1 MMVKRRTLTQAKVL
15 ATANQLI
22 ESKGING
29 LTIRDLALVLDVRP
43 QSIYNYVD
51 SLSDLLDQVGLQFVQ
66 NVADRLT
73 ETISDVDGDEAL
85 MAFAQEFRA
94 ACNQHRGLAP
104 LLLDLNDNLRI
115 PRSRKAIVQLYQ
127 DMFKPLQ
134 LDDSA
139 RVENTLYR
147 STLFGFIIQE
157 IGGFFKMQGTE
168 LDERFT
174 KVMQLAID
182 QTRLPADKTKK

>member
-1 MMVKRRTLTQAKVL
+1 MVKRRTLTQAKVL

-22 ESKGING
+22 ETKGITG

-51 SLSDLLDQVGLQFVQ
+51 SLSDLLDQVGLQFVKS
-66 NVADRLT
+66 VADQLT
-73 ETISDVDGDEAL
+73 EKIADVTGDDAL

-94 ACNQHRGLAP
+94 ACLHHRGLAP
-104 LLLDLNDNLRI
+104 VLLDLNDNLKI
-115 PRSRKAIVQLYQ
+115 PRTRKAMIRLYQ
-127 DMFKPLQ
+127 EMFTPLQ
-134 LDDSA
+134 LNDAA

-157 IGGFFKMQGTE
+157 IGGFFTLPVEE
-168 LDERFT
+168 LDGRFT
-174 KVMQLAID
+174 KTMQLAIA
-182 QTRLPADKTKK
+182 QTHLPTDN

>member
-1 MMVKRRTLTQAKVL
+1 MVKRRTLTQAKVL

-73 ETISDVDGDEAL
+73 EKIANVDGDEAL

-94 ACNQHRGLAP
+94 ACVQHQRLAP
-104 LLLDLNDNLRI
+104 LLLDLNDNLKI

-127 DMFKPLQ
+127 MMFKPLQ

-157 IGGFFKMQGTE
+157 IVGFFKMSGTE

-182 QTRLPADKTKK
+182 QTHLPADETND

>member
-1 MMVKRRTLTQAKVL
+1 MVKRRTLTQAKVL
-15 ATANQLI
+15 LTANQLI

-29 LTIRDLALVLDVRP
+29 LTIRDLALELDVRP

-66 NVADRLT
+66 SVADRLT
-73 ETISDVDGDEAL
+73 EKISGINGDEAL

-94 ACNQHRGLAP
+94 ACLQHRGLAP
-104 LLLDLNDNLRI
+104 VLLDLNDSLKI
-115 PRSRKAIVQLYQ
+115 PRTRKNIVKLYQ

-157 IGGFFKMQGTE
+157 IGGFFLMQGDV

-174 KVMQLAID
+174 KTMQLAID
-182 QTRLPADKTKK
+182 QTHLPAENTEI

>member
-1 MMVKRRTLTQAKVL
+1 MVKRRTLTQAKVL

-85 MAFAQEFRA
+85 MAFAQEFRS

-168 LDERFT
+168 LDEWFT

-182 QTRLPADKTKK
+182 QTHLPADKTKK

>member
-1 MMVKRRTLTQAKVL
+1 MIKRRTLTQAKVL

-22 ESKGING
+22 ETHGLDG
-29 LTIRDLALVLDVRP
+29 LTIRDLAMALDVRP

-66 NVADRLT
+66 SVSDRIVEKLA
-73 ETISDVDGDEAL
+73 ETGEAEKL
-85 MAFAQEFRA
+85 MVFAQEFRA
-94 ACNQHRGLAP
+94 ACKQHVGLSP
-104 LLLDLNDNLRI
+104 LLLNL
-115 PRSRKAIVQLYQ
+115 KANVKSPKTQKALIKLYQ
-127 DMFKPLQ
+127 DLFRPLQ

-157 IGGFFKMQGTE
+157 IGGFFTMPAAA
-168 LDERFT
+168 LDVRFT
-174 KVMQLAID
+174 QTMQLAID
-182 QTRLPADKTKK
+182 QENKK

>member
-1 MMVKRRTLTQAKVL
+1 MVKRRTLTQAKVL

-73 ETISDVDGDEAL
+73 EKITGIDGDEAL

-94 ACNQHRGLAP
+94 ACVHHRGLAP

-157 IGGFFKMQGTE
+157 IGGFFKMQDAE

-182 QTRLPADKTKK
+182 QTHLPADGAKN

>member
-1 MMVKRRTLTQAKVL
+1 MVKRRTLTQAKVL
-15 ATANQLI
+15 LTANQLI
-22 ESKGING
+22 ENKGING
-29 LTIRDLALVLDVRP
+29 LTIRDLALELDVRP

-66 NVADRLT
+66 SVSDRLT
-73 ETISDVDGDEAL
+73 EKISGVVGDEAL

-94 ACNQHRGLAP
+94 ACLQHRGLAP
-104 LLLDLNDNLRI
+104 VLLDLNDSLKI
-115 PRSRKAIVQLYQ
+115 PRTRKNIVKLYQ

-157 IGGFFKMQGTE
+157 IGDFFTMQSSE

-174 KVMQLAID
+174 KTMQLAID
-182 QTRLPADKTKK
+182 QTHLPEGHFEK

>member
-1 MMVKRRTLTQAKVL
+1 MVKRRTLTQAKVL

-94 ACNQHRGLAP
+94 ACNQHRGWHRYYL
-104 LLLDLNDNLRI
+104 
-115 PRSRKAIVQLYQ
+115 
-127 DMFKPLQ
+127 
-134 LDDSA
+134 
-139 RVENTLYR
+139 T
-147 STLFGFIIQE
+147 
-157 IGGFFKMQGTE
+157 
-168 LDERFT
+168 
-174 KVMQLAID
+174 
-182 QTRLPADKTKK
+182 

>member
-85 MAFAQEFRA
+85 MAT
-94 ACNQHRGLAP
+94 
-104 LLLDLNDNLRI
+104 
-115 PRSRKAIVQLYQ
+115 S
-127 DMFKPLQ
+127 
-134 LDDSA
+134 
-139 RVENTLYR
+139 
-147 STLFGFIIQE
+147 
-157 IGGFFKMQGTE
+157 IGGWHRYYLT
-168 LDERFT
+168 
-174 KVMQLAID
+174 
-182 QTRLPADKTKK
+182 

>member
-1 MMVKRRTLTQAKVL
+1 MVKRRTLTQAKVL

-115 PRSRKAIVQLYQ
+115 HGLVKQLCSYTRICLNHYNWMIRRGWRIPCTVPRCSDSLSKRLAASLRCRGLNLMNGSR
-127 DMFKPLQ
+127 
-134 LDDSA
+134 
-139 RVENTLYR
+139 
-147 STLFGFIIQE
+147 
-157 IGGFFKMQGTE
+157 
-168 LDERFT
+168 
-174 KVMQLAID
+174 
-182 QTRLPADKTKK
+182 RLCS

>member
-1 MMVKRRTLTQAKVL
+1 MVKRRTLTQAKVL

-73 ETISDVDGDEAL
+73 EKITGIDGDEAL

-94 ACNQHRGLAP
+94 ACVHHRGLAP

-115 PRSRKAIVQLYQ
+115 PRSREAIVQLYQ

-157 IGGFFKMQGTE
+157 IGGFFKMQDAE

-182 QTRLPADKTKK
+182 QTHLPADDAKN

>member
-1 MMVKRRTLTQAKVL
+1 MVKRRTLTQAKVL

-73 ETISDVDGDEAL
+73 EKITGIDGDEAL

-94 ACNQHRGLAP
+94 TCVHHRGLAP

-157 IGGFFKMQGTE
+157 IGGFFKMQDAE

-182 QTRLPADKTKK
+182 QTHLPADDAKN

>member
-1 MMVKRRTLTQAKVL
+1 MVKRRTLTQAKVL

-22 ESKGING
+22 ETKGING

-51 SLSDLLDQVGLQFVQ
+51 SLSDLLDQVGIQFVQ
-66 NVADRLT
+66 N
-73 ETISDVDGDEAL
+73 ISDRMSEKMANLTGDEAL
-85 MAFAQEFRA
+85 MTFAQEFRA
-94 ACNQHRGLAP
+94 ACEHHRGLTP
-104 LLLDLNDNLRI
+104 VILDLNDNLKI
-115 PRSRKAIVQLYQ
+115 PRTRKAMVQLYQ

-134 LDDSA
+134 LDDSS

-147 STLFGFIIQE
+147 SALFGFIIQE
-157 IGGFFKMQGTE
+157 VGGFFTLNDEE

-174 KVMQLAID
+174 KTMQLAID
-182 QTRLPADKTKK
+182 QTHLTKD

>member
-1 MMVKRRTLTQAKVL
+1 MVKRRTLTQAKVL

-73 ETISDVDGDEAL
+73 EKIANVDGDEAL

-94 ACNQHRGLAP
+94 ACVQHQRLAP
-104 LLLDLNDNLRI
+104 LLLDLNDNLKI

-127 DMFKPLQ
+127 MMFKPLQ

-157 IGGFFKMQGTE
+157 IGSFFKMSGTE

-182 QTRLPADKTKK
+182 QTHLPADETND

>member
-1 MMVKRRTLTQAKVL
+1 MVKRRTLTQAKVL
-15 ATANQLI
+15 LTANQLI

-29 LTIRDLALVLDVRP
+29 LTIRDLALELDVRP

-66 NVADRLT
+66 SVADRLT
-73 ETISDVDGDEAL
+73 EKISGINGDEAL

-94 ACNQHRGLAP
+94 ACLQHRGLAP
-104 LLLDLNDNLRI
+104 VLLDLNDSLKI
-115 PRSRKAIVQLYQ
+115 PRTRKNIVKLYQ

-157 IGGFFKMQGTE
+157 IGGFFMMQGDV

-174 KVMQLAID
+174 KTMQLAID
-182 QTRLPADKTKK
+182 QTHLPAENTEI

>member
-1 MMVKRRTLTQAKVL
+1 MVKRRTLTQAKVL

-22 ESKGING
+22 ETKGITG

-66 NVADRLT
+66 TVKDQLT
-73 ETISDVDGDEAL
+73 ERIADVTGDDAL
-85 MAFAQEFRA
+85 MAFAQEFRS
-94 ACNQHRGLAP
+94 ACLNHRGLAP
-104 LLLDLNDNLRI
+104 VLLDLNDNLKI
-115 PRSRKAIVQLYQ
+115 PRTRAAMINLYQ
-127 DMFKPLQ
+127 AMFTPLQ
-134 LDDSA
+134 MNDAA

-157 IGGFFKMQGTE
+157 IGGFFTMSKAE
-168 LDERFT
+168 LDNRFT
-174 KVMQLAID
+174 KTMQLAID
-182 QTRLPADKTKK
+182 QTHLPAEK

>member
-94 ACNQHRGLAP
+94 ACNQSLPEDQLFYCVRCARHQKIFGLDWPHRREKRQRGP
-104 LLLDLNDNLRI
+104 YKKR
-115 PRSRKAIVQLYQ
+115 
-127 DMFKPLQ
+127 
-134 LDDSA
+134 
-139 RVENTLYR
+139 
-147 STLFGFIIQE
+147 
-157 IGGFFKMQGTE
+157 
-168 LDERFT
+168 ER
-174 KVMQLAID
+174 
-182 QTRLPADKTKK
+182 RR

>member
-1 MMVKRRTLTQAKVL
+1 MVKRRTLTQAKVL

-73 ETISDVDGDEAL
+73 EKITGIDGDEAL

-94 ACNQHRGLAP
+94 ACVHHRGLAP

-157 IGGFFKMQGTE
+157 IGGFFKMQDAE

-182 QTRLPADKTKK
+182 QTHLPADDAKN

>member
-1 MMVKRRTLTQAKVL
+1 MVKRRTLTQAKVL
-15 ATANQLI
+15 LTANQLI
-22 ESKGING
+22 ESKGINA
-29 LTIRDLALVLDVRP
+29 LTIRDLALELDVRP

-66 NVADRLT
+66 SVSDRLT
-73 ETISDVDGDEAL
+73 EKISGVAGDEAL

-94 ACNQHRGLAP
+94 ACLQHRGLAP
-104 LLLDLNDNLRI
+104 VLLDLNDSLKI
-115 PRSRKAIVQLYQ
+115 PRTRKNIVKLYQ

-157 IGGFFKMQGTE
+157 IGDFFTMQSSE

-174 KVMQLAID
+174 KTMQLAID
-182 QTRLPADKTKK
+182 QTHLPAGHFEK

>member
-1 MMVKRRTLTQAKVL
+1 MVKRRTLTQAKVL

-73 ETISDVDGDEAL
+73 EKITGIDGHPL
-85 MAFAQEFRA
+85 RWSLLTLLINFFH
-94 ACNQHRGLAP
+94 HRLANESGQSP
-104 LLLDLNDNLRI
+104 T
-115 PRSRKAIVQLYQ
+115 A
-127 DMFKPLQ
+127 
-134 LDDSA
+134 
-139 RVENTLYR
+139 
-147 STLFGFIIQE
+147 
-157 IGGFFKMQGTE
+157 
-168 LDERFT
+168 
-174 KVMQLAID
+174 
-182 QTRLPADKTKK
+182 